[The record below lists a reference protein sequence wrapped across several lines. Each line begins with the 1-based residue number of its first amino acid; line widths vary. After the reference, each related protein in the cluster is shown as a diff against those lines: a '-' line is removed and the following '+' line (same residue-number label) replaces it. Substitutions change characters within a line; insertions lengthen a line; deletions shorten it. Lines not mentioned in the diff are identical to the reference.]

1 MGVPVSAG
9 TAQALELAM
18 EKSIALQPYVR
29 NIEVSINRKMLEENA
44 FGYCE
49 LEGKMITAEVEI
61 DYQNETVRARI
72 EHDPELDYPLMRLL

>member
-9 TAQALELAM
+9 TAPTLELAM

-29 NIEVSINRKMLEENA
+29 SIEVRINRKMLEENA

-61 DYQNETVRARI
+61 GYQNETVRARI
-72 EHDPELDYPLMRLL
+72 EYDQELDYPLMRLL